1 MAIMPLKQD
10 KCLSQVELLG
20 MITSRIPCRM
30 FCNIKESIM
39 SAVREDRRCKKIKR
53 QMIII
58 IC

>member
-30 FCNIKESIM
+30 SYNINESIM
-39 SAVREDRRCKKIKR
+39 SAVREDRRW
-53 QMIII
+53 
-58 IC
+58 